1 MIRSLVIAQAANR
14 VIGRD
19 NRMPWH
25 LPADLAHFKRITMGH
40 PVIMG
45 RKTWESIGRALPGRL
60 NIVITR
66 SAGYAAPGATVV
78 ASLEAAYRAAG
89 DADEVFIIG
98 GGQIYAE
105 AMATADRIYLTE
117 IAAEIEGDITFP
129 ALDRSQWRETLMG
142 EHAPDEKNAHP
153 LRFLLLER
161 RSAPAQGARR
171 ELPG

>member
-14 VIGRD
+14 VIGSN

-25 LPADLAHFKRITMGH
+25 LPADLAHFKRVTMGR

-66 SAGYAAPGATVV
+66 TASFTASGATVV
-78 ASLEAAYRAAG
+78 GSLDEAYRAAG
-89 DADEVFIIG
+89 NVDKGFIIG
-98 GGQIYAE
+98 GGQVYAE
-105 AMATADRIYLTE
+105 AMSTADRIYLTE
-117 IAAEIEGDITFP
+117 IATEVEGDTWFP
-129 ALDRSQWRETLMG
+129 AFDRSQWKETLMG

-161 RSAPAQGARR
+161 RTPTAR
-171 ELPG
+171 

>member
-14 VIGRD
+14 VIGLD

-25 LPADLAHFKRITMGH
+25 LPADLAHFKRVTMGR

-45 RKTWESIGRALPGRL
+45 RKTWESIGRPLPGRL

-66 SAGYAAPGATVV
+66 SADYAAPGATVV
-78 ASLEAAYRAAG
+78 ECLDAAYRAAG
-89 DADEVFIIG
+89 DVDEVFIIG

-117 IAAEIEGDITFP
+117 IATEVEGDTWFP
-129 ALDRSQWRETLMG
+129 AFDRAQWTETLMG

-161 RSAPAQGARR
+161 RTPTAR
-171 ELPG
+171 

>member
-19 NRMPWH
+19 NHMPWH
-25 LPADLAHFKRITMGH
+25 LPADLAHFKRVTMGC

-66 SAGYAAPGATVV
+66 TPLFSAPGATVV
-78 ASLEAAYRAAG
+78 RSLDEAFRAAG
-89 DADEVFIIG
+89 DADEAFVIG

-117 IAAEIEGDITFP
+117 IATEVEGDTWFP
-129 ALDRSQWRETLMG
+129 AFDRAQWKETLMG

-161 RSAPAQGARR
+161 RAAPAR
-171 ELPG
+171 

>member
-25 LPADLAHFKRITMGH
+25 LPADLAHFKRVTLGRPI
-40 PVIMG
+40 IMG

-66 SAGYAAPGATVV
+66 TPAFSAPGATVV
-78 ASLEAAYRAAG
+78 SSLEEAFQAAG
-89 DADEVFIIG
+89 DADEAFVIG

-117 IAAEIEGDITFP
+117 IATEVVGDTYFP
-129 ALDRSQWRETLMG
+129 AIDRSQWQETLMG
-142 EHAPDEKNAHP
+142 EHAPDERNAYP

-161 RSAPAQGARR
+161 RGPATR
-171 ELPG
+171 

>member
-25 LPADLAHFKRITMGH
+25 LPADLAHFKRVTMGR

-66 SAGYAAPGATVV
+66 SAGYAAAGATVV
-78 ASLEAAYRAAG
+78 GSLEDAYRAAG
-89 DADEVFIIG
+89 NVDEVFIIG

-105 AMATADRIYLTE
+105 AMAAADRIYLTE
-117 IAAEIEGDITFP
+117 IATAVEGDTYFP
-129 ALDRSQWRETLMG
+129 AFDRSQWRESLMG

-161 RSAPAQGARR
+161 QAAPAR
-171 ELPG
+171 

>member
-25 LPADLAHFKRITMGH
+25 LPADLVHFKRITMGR
-40 PVIMG
+40 PVVMG

-66 SAGYAAPGATVV
+66 SADYAAPGATVV
-78 ASLEAAYRAAG
+78 ASLDAAYRAAG
-89 DADEVFIIG
+89 DVDEVFIIG

-105 AMATADRIYLTE
+105 AMAHADRIYLTE
-117 IAAEIEGDITFP
+117 ISTEVVGDTYFP
-129 ALDRSQWRETLMG
+129 AIDRSQWQETLMG

-161 RSAPAQGARR
+161 REA
-171 ELPG
+171 LPR

>member
-25 LPADLAHFKRITMGH
+25 LPADLAHFKRVTMGR

-66 SAGYAAPGATVV
+66 TASFTAPGATVV
-78 ASLEAAYRAAG
+78 GSLDEAYRAAG
-89 DADEVFIIG
+89 DVDEVFIIG
-98 GGQIYAE
+98 GGQVYAE

-117 IAAEIEGDITFP
+117 IAAEPEGDTWFP
-129 ALDRSQWRETLMG
+129 AFDRSQWQETVMG
-142 EHAPDEKNAHP
+142 EHAPDEKNAHA
-153 LRFLLLER
+153 LRFLKLER
-161 RSAPAQGARR
+161 QRPANR
-171 ELPG
+171 